1 MSCVACDSP
10 RLAEAFTAR
19 DINDRPFVFLTC
31 EQCGTLQITEFDS
44 QLLDYAY
51 DQSYYG
57 GSDNKF
63 KWPFSSLFDWGK
75 QEAAK
80 KISEFIGDKNSSI
93 LDIGCGKGDFL
104 DKLYQ
109 LGHTDIW
116 GNDVEKPENLSPY
129 IHWVSGAFPRLES
142 HNKRFDLITL
152 THVFEHLPAPV
163 DIIEQLHLLS
173 RPGGLIV
180 LSQPNIQ
187 SKQAQKYQAAW
198 LHLDP
203 PRHLH
208 LIPPE
213 QLKKMFSKAGFT
225 LVSETYSSPLYN
237 PYGYLQSWLNKR
249 ISQRDLLYEFL
260 KKGGRI
266 RGAKQFFQ
274 LLFSFLFA
282 GISFPVYF
290 LIDRPEAKQGQS
302 GTVEF
307 IFKKK

>member
-19 DINDRPFVFLTC
+19 DINNRPFGFLSC

-51 DQSYYG
+51 DSGYYG
-57 GSDNKF
+57 GSDTKF
-63 KWPFSSLFDWGK
+63 KWPFSSFFDWGK
-75 QEAAK
+75 QMAAK
-80 KISEFIGDKNSSI
+80 KISKLINNKNASV

-109 LGHTDIW
+109 LGHTALW
-116 GNDVEKPENLSPY
+116 GNDIEEPGNLSPH
-129 IHWVSGAFPRLES
+129 IHWVPGAFPQLES
-142 HNKRFDLITL
+142 DNKQFDLITL
-152 THVFEHLPAPV
+152 THVFEHLPGPV
-163 DIIEQLHLLS
+163 DIIEQLHQLS
-173 RPGGLIV
+173 KPGGLIV

-187 SKQAQKYQAAW
+187 SKQAQKYKAAW

-208 LIPPE
+208 LIPPV
-213 QLKKMFSKAGFT
+213 QLKKMFTAAGFE

-249 ISQRDLLYEFL
+249 IAQRDLLYEFL
-260 KKGGRI
+260 KKGGCI
-266 RGAKQFFQ
+266 RGLKQFFQ

-282 GISFPVYF
+282 GLTFPFYVI
-290 LIDRPEAKQGQS
+290 IDKSESKKGES
-302 GTVEF
+302 GTIEF
-307 IFKKK
+307 VFRKE

>member
-19 DINDRPFVFLTC
+19 DINDRPFGFLSC
-31 EQCGTLQITEFDS
+31 EQCGTLQISEFDS
-44 QLLDYAY
+44 QLLNYAY

-57 GSDNKF
+57 GTDNKF

-75 QEAAK
+75 LMAAK
-80 KISEFIGDKNSSI
+80 KISRLINDKNATV

-104 DKLYQ
+104 DKLHQ
-109 LGHTDIW
+109 LGHTALW
-116 GNDVEKPENLSPY
+116 GNDIEEPKNLSPY
-129 IHWVSGAFPRLES
+129 IHWISGAFPQLES
-142 HNKRFDLITL
+142 DEKQFDLITL

-163 DIIEQLHLLS
+163 HIIKQLHRLS
-173 RPGGLIV
+173 KPGGRIV

-187 SKQAQKYQAAW
+187 STQAQKYRAAW

-208 LIPPE
+208 LIPPL
-213 QLKKMFSKAGFT
+213 QLKKMFTEAGFR

-237 PYGYLQSWLNKR
+237 PYGYLQSWLNTR
-249 ISQRDLLYEFL
+249 IPQRDMLYEFL

-282 GISFPVYF
+282 GVSFPVY
-290 LIDRPEAKQGQS
+290 LLLDRSEAKNGQS
-302 GTVEF
+302 GNVEF
-307 IFKKK
+307 VFEKK